1 MRGHFP
7 AIHKVLN
14 YVYSR
19 NFKETAVTVKIF
31 KILILVILLTIGC
44 YACFYP
50 AVSAQEA
57 AINAKEA
64 QTFEQGNPASRI
76 KVLEMRLKALER
88 RLQAVE
94 GTAPSKEVH
103 QTSEERNS
111 PSLTEEISL
120 KVLEQN
126 VEAME
131 KRLQALEKI
140 PSLEEGISSKHG
152 LAWHQDRF
160 YLYADEDGA
169 SKLRLGGALQMDYH
183 HYGEE
188 ERADNRFDIR
198 RARLLLTG
206 HLFNL
211 LGFRMEYEFQGS
223 GSKELLDAY
232 GEIGIHSPN
241 AVRFGQFKVPFSLEW
256 QTSYKDLLFA
266 ERSMGYFLEP
276 GRDVGI
282 MLHGHFFQD
291 AVNYAVGLF
300 NGDGTDGS
308 SRGSEKDT
316 PELASRLVF
325 SPFKTVSWSWL
336 KFFQIGGSVTYADI
350 DLTNVDLS
358 VKSTGMVGTRRSL
371 YQLNSNTKFGVLHDT
386 DQRRRWGLEAAWAWG
401 PLAIQG
407 EYIYLEYTGL
417 KDATGLSR
425 DADFYTWYGSAVFWL
440 TGEHPE
446 FVQGK
451 LQPIKPVKNFDLSQ
465 GTWGAF
471 GIGCRVEHFSGDEDW
486 ITEDAFVS
494 VREADAFSVAL
505 NWAMNPAFRFIL
517 DYTYTDLSDPIR
529 VRVEPDGTVDY
540 IDDEHVL
547 TFRGQ
552 LSF

>member
-1 MRGHFP
+1 MD
-7 AIHKVLN
+7 
-14 YVYSR
+14 
-19 NFKETAVTVKIF
+19 KETAVTVKIY
-31 KILILVILLTIGC
+31 KIFILVILLTIGC
-44 YACFYP
+44 YACFHP
-50 AVSAQEA
+50 TASAQEA
-57 AINAKEA
+57 VINAKEA

-76 KVLEMRLKALER
+76 KVLE
-88 RLQAVE
+88 
-94 GTAPSKEVH
+94 
-103 QTSEERNS
+103 
-111 PSLTEEISL
+111 
-120 KVLEQN
+120 
-126 VEAME
+126 
-131 KRLQALEKI
+131 KI
-140 PSLEEGISSKHG
+140 PSSEEGTPSKHG
-152 LAWHQDRF
+152 LAWHQDGF

-169 SKLRLGGALQMDYH
+169 SKLRLGGALQGDYH

-198 RARLLLTG
+198 RASLFLSG

-223 GSKELLDAY
+223 ESKKLLDAY

-241 AVRFGQFKVPFSLEW
+241 AFRFGQFKVPFSLEW
-256 QTSYKDLLFA
+256 QTSYKNLFFA
-266 ERSMGYFLEP
+266 ERSMGCFLNP

-291 AVNYAVGLF
+291 TVNYAVGLF

-316 PELASRLVF
+316 PELACRLVF
-325 SPFKTVSWSWL
+325 SPFKTMPWPWL
-336 KFFQIGGSVTYADI
+336 KSFQIGGSVTYADI
-350 DLTNVDLS
+350 DLTNVDLK

-371 YQLNSNTKFGVLHDT
+371 YELNSNTKFGVLHDAG
-386 DQRRRWGLEAAWAWG
+386 QRSRWGLEAAWAWG
-401 PLAIQG
+401 PLTIQG
-407 EYIYLEYTGL
+407 EYIYLEYTDL

-451 LQPIKPVKNFDLSQ
+451 LQPIKPTKNFDLSQ
-465 GTWGAF
+465 GNWGAF

-505 NWAMNPAFRFIL
+505 NWVMNPAFRFIL

-540 IDDEHVL
+540 INEERVL